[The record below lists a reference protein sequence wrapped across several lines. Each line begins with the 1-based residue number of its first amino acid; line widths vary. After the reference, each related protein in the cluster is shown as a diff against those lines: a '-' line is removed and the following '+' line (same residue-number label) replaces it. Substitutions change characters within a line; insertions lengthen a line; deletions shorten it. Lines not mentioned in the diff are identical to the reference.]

1 MTWLRADVTVT
12 FTRATCNTIS
22 VEMFAKIVFTNC
34 FFFFNT
40 LFKTFFLEKF
50 KRPGWHIFTSGLL
63 RWKNEG
69 IFQTRMEMRLHRNL
83 NFAKDQS
90 WPKISKFL
98 SVHTNILIV
107 CLCVNKT
114 NFCFPGVT
122 LCKWISFLP
131 AKDSEDKVKNQGHKQ
146 YSR

>member
-12 FTRATCNTIS
+12 FTRATCNTVS

-34 FFFFNT
+34 FFFFLIHFSKHFFWKNSRD
-40 LFKTFFLEKF
+40 LADTFSHLDF
-50 KRPGWHIFTSGLL
+50 SGE
-63 RWKNEG
+63 KNEG

-122 LCKWISFLP
+122 LCK
-131 AKDSEDKVKNQGHKQ
+131 
-146 YSR
+146 